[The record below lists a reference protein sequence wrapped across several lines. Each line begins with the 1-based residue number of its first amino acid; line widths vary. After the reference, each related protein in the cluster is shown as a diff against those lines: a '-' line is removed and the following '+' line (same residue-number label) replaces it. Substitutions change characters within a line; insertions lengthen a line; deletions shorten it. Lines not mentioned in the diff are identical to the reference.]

1 VWSVAPRAYTLGVRV
16 QTAAAGNKPPA
27 VAAARAHAGDDGGGV
42 PGRQGGIDR
51 LRAGARR
58 RRNAAGAAAAVDTRE
73 QAGESSEDEAEGD
86 GAAAREGA
94 DERERGG
101 AQPAVSGKVAREERR
116 QEKERL
122 KDAQRD
128 QQDRKVRCSLR
139 TCCCAFRQQTARPG
153 TARCVHPTR
162 AAAALRRTPLCRLL
176 PSLTTP
182 NVPRQAQEELAA
194 VRVAADAAEAA
205 DFEKWRDQIAVESGG
220 TAAEELASESQGL
233 LAAFVEHVK
242 ARKLVVL
249 EELAAEFGLRTA
261 EAVSRVQALESMGRL
276 TGVMD
281 DRGKFIYISPEE
293 MATVAAFINA
303 QGRVSIAE
311 LASRSNDFIRL
322 AAPVADNA
330 TME

>member
-1 VWSVAPRAYTLGVRV
+1 MQKAVVSNKAPE
-16 QTAAAGNKPPA
+16 A
-27 VAAARAHAGDDGGGV
+27 VAERAHADDDAGVARGG
-42 PGRQGGIDR
+42 RAGGLAR

-58 RRNAAGAAAAVDTRE
+58 RRNAAGTAAVAE
-73 QAGESSEDEAEGD
+73 QVATSSEDEGD
-86 GAAAREGA
+86 GGGAERAGAEAVEG
-94 DERERGG
+94 ERGG

-116 QEKERL
+116 QEKERQKEAL
-122 KDAQRD
+122 REQQLQKVSVAACADLQLDA
-128 QQDRKVRCSLR
+128 CSRLR
-139 TCCCAFRQQTARPG
+139 QTQEE
-153 TARCVHPTR
+153 R
-162 AAAALRRTPLCRLL
+162 AAARA
-176 PSLTTP
+176 
-182 NVPRQAQEELAA
+182 
-194 VRVAADAAEAA
+194 AADAAEAA
-205 DFEKWRDQIAVESGG
+205 EFEKWRDQIGVESGG

-281 DRGKFIYISPEE
+281 DRGKFIYISPDE

-311 LASRSNDFIRL
+311 LANRSNDFIRL
-322 AAPVADNA
+322 AEAK
-330 TME
+330 